1 MAVGKPIDIPS
12 AYTPGWSSWPDRTIA
27 ENDPDLL
34 EGPPF
39 DGDQLKY
46 DDIYEPEDDNAPPQS
61 PDTASGT
68 DDSLEGLFCSSDND
82 ARGSRSPG
90 PCEAGGS
97 NAMKEP
103 YLKLTPGIK
112 RKVRSI
118 VEAAWE
124 GDEPDE
130 IPSPKRLKH
139 QVHNPRP
146 NSTTDAIKQGASKKR
161 AESDSTRRVT
171 SRPLPAKNA
180 IFKRRLGSA
189 RRKGSA
195 KVGESASASI
205 PSRRRL
211 VLRPSAGTAE
221 QREEVRRV
229 LEERDD
235 LAAQVEQ
242 ARDDYKSLAT
252 SLAQM
257 QERLDAQGTSQKH
270 ALKTAITANG
280 EGSARQIA
288 QLKGDLKGALNTVL
302 KEVDGR
308 MQRHRDELE
317 DDAKVVRADY
327 AGVVKRQEAHESYT
341 KKHLAYLHAL
351 NRDRKGESSRMLE
364 RVEAMEEEMD
374 RTGKMVKAQGL
385 TGQVERDEQA
395 VRLADLRREYN
406 VRFSG
411 VQDQFSAESL
421 DMAMRVGVVE
431 GDVSR
436 LRRILEDDVLPS
448 LSQVRKDTDRAVEHR
463 ERLESDASKYRAQ
476 FESAEK
482 EREEATGK
490 IVERVSVTER
500 DLAHLKSQSDQ
511 VLDVERPSLLK
522 RLPFLKD
529 LDDMTKTVVAEG
541 EAMRVQFR
549 AYEEKS
555 RREYD
560 ALVGKLTEMTN
571 AQNALSRNA
580 ERILTLFLS
589 HSATFRHPFSAEDLS
604 SDDELNGAASGA
616 PPRPPRLA
624 RQKNRHSSR
633 GAAPSSNLHRPP
645 SEIQLSSASLD

>member
-1 MAVGKPIDIPS
+1 MVKLVQ
-12 AYTPGWSSWPDRTIA
+12 YPDRTIA

-61 PDTASGT
+61 PDAASGI

-97 NAMKEP
+97 DAMKEP

-112 RKVRSI
+112 RKVHSI

-130 IPSPKRLKH
+130 IPSPKRLKR

-146 NSTTDAIKQGASKKR
+146 NSTTDSIQQGASKKR
-161 AESDSTRRVT
+161 AESDSTRPVT

-180 IFKRRLGSA
+180 ILKRRLGSA

-195 KVGESASASI
+195 KVGETASASI

-221 QREEVRRV
+221 QREEVRSV

-235 LAAQVEQ
+235 LAAQVEK
-242 ARDDYKSLAT
+242 ARDDYRSLAT
-252 SLAQM
+252 SLAQL
-257 QERLDAQGTSQKH
+257 QEQLDAQGTR
-270 ALKTAITANG
+270 AD
-280 EGSARQIA
+280 GSARHIA
-288 QLKGDLKGALNTVL
+288 QLKVDLKASLNTVL

-351 NRDRKGESSRMLE
+351 SRDRKGESSRMLE
-364 RVEAMEEEMD
+364 RVEAMEGEMD

-421 DMAMRVGVVE
+421 DMAKRVGVVE

-463 ERLESDASKYRAQ
+463 ERLERDASKYRAQ

-482 EREEATGK
+482 EREEAMGK

-500 DLAHLKSQSDQ
+500 DLAHLESQPDRVSD
-511 VLDVERPSLLK
+511 LERPSLLE

-529 LDDMTKTVVAEG
+529 LDDMTKAVVAEG